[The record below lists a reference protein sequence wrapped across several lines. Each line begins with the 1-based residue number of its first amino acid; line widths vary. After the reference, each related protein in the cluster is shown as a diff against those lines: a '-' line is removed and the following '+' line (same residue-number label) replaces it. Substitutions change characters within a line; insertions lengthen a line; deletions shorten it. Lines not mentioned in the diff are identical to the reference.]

1 MNHKVRKHKQT
12 LGKKKE
18 KEEEDGEEDEA
29 ITNSPYSLSCIFQTA
44 IFNDT
49 SRSRGVFAID
59 FPIPTVEHINYEMS
73 RRFLSTFRSLQSHEN
88 PLVSHV

>member
-1 MNHKVRKHKQT
+1 MKTRTKRLQIHH
-12 LGKKKE
+12 
-18 KEEEDGEEDEA
+18 
-29 ITNSPYSLSCIFQTA
+29 IPYHAFSKTA